1 MTDRSE
7 RGSAAAEMVLLTP
20 LLLVML
26 MFVVFGGR
34 LFDTRLDIT
43 AAARD
48 AAREASRHP
57 DTAATVA
64 QAAAERSLHDRG
76 VSCATLDV
84 TTDTEPYSVN
94 GELVHVRVSC
104 VVRLD
109 DLILLGAGSSKTVSA
124 EASETFD
131 RYRSGQ

>member
-1 MTDRSE
+1 MMDRSE

-20 LLLVML
+20 VLLVML

-34 LFDTRLDIT
+34 LFDTRLDVT

-57 DTAATVA
+57 STAALVA
-64 QAAAERSLHDRG
+64 QSAAERSLRDRH
-76 VSCATLDV
+76 VSCATLHV
-84 TTDTEPYSVN
+84 ITATEPYSTT
-94 GELVHVRVSC
+94 GELIRVRVSC

-109 DLILLGAGSSKTVSA
+109 DLILLGAGRSKSVTA
-124 EASETFD
+124 EASETLD